1 MRTTKVIA
9 LLVASG
15 LLLNLRAF
23 PAAAGQGDR
32 LPIATAEAPIGLLD
46 AVQSTLAR
54 HPLLG
59 VQRQQVEIS
68 RALRQQRSG
77 DFDTQLRLT
86 TALSRTNTP
95 LTEAERAGGAVSG
108 LSADTF
114 TGNDLDLTGTAH
126 RLLRSGLTIGP
137 TVVMNRA
144 TDNLQNTVGLNR
156 TRVSFDVTVPM
167 LRGKGRDVVTAPETA
182 AEIEVQASL
191 YDLNQEIADLVLSTA
206 TSYWQY
212 VASLRQLQI
221 IADSEVRGQ
230 EFVAAVTTLVEAD
243 KLPRSEINQAQANL
257 ASRATGRIVV
267 EQQATEARSSLALA
281 MGLTPEQ
288 LAQLPPPADGFPDG
302 ISQPP
307 PSLSPER
314 IRSLINLALTRRAD
328 YLAAEK
334 AREAADVIRQ
344 AVSNRLRPQL
354 DLTISGGYSSL
365 HEGGRANEFFV
376 SPFTRMKGPNA
387 VVGFRYESTPAN
399 NLARGELAEAEA
411 SYQRSLLLRTERG
424 RVIANDVVNALTAI
438 LTGVNRL
445 NRANEAVTAYR
456 AALEGERDK
465 LRLGVGS
472 IIDILTIEGRLT
484 EALLDF
490 VSAQQAYAVSLVQ
503 LRHAGGLLVD
513 PDQATHSFE
522 RDLFFRPPPQA
533 YQGQ

>member
-1 MRTTKVIA
+1 MRTTIVIA
-9 LLVASG
+9 LLLASG
-15 LLLNLRAF
+15 VVLNLRA
-23 PAAAGQGDR
+23 QGDR
-32 LPIATAEAPIGLLD
+32 SPGAAAQATIGLLD

-54 HPLLG
+54 HPLLE

-68 RALRQQRSG
+68 RALKQQRSA
-77 DFDTQLRLT
+77 DFDTLLRLT
-86 TALSRTNTP
+86 TTQSRTNTP
-95 LTEAERAGGAVSG
+95 LTEIERNSGAASG
-108 LSADTF
+108 VSADTF
-114 TGNDLDLTGTAH
+114 TVNDLDLTGTAH

-144 TDNLQNTVGLNR
+144 TDNLQNTDGVNR
-156 TRVSFDVTVPM
+156 ARVSFDVNVPL

-221 IADSEVRGQ
+221 IAESEARGQ
-230 EFVAAVTTLVEAD
+230 EFVDAVTTLVQAD

-257 ASRATGRIVV
+257 AGRIAGRIAV
-267 EQQATEARSSLALA
+267 EQQATEARSNLALA

-288 LAQLPPPADGFPDG
+288 LAQLPPPADDFPDG
-302 ISQPP
+302 LNQPP

-314 IRSLINLALTRRAD
+314 FRSLIGLALTRRAD

-334 AREAADVIRQ
+334 TREAADVIRRS
-344 AVSNRLRPQL
+344 VSDRLRPQL

-365 HEGGRANEFFV
+365 REGRRPYEFLV
-376 SPFTRMKGPNA
+376 SPFERMKGPNA
-387 VVGFRYESTPAN
+387 VVGFRYAVTPAN
-399 NLARGELAEAEA
+399 NLARGQVAEAEA
-411 SYQRSLLLRTERG
+411 SYQQALLFRTERG
-424 RVIANDVVNALTAI
+424 RVIASGVVNALTAI
-438 LTGVNRL
+438 FTGVNRL
-445 NRANEAVTAYR
+445 NRANEAVTAYQ

-472 IIDILTIEGRLT
+472 TIDILTIEGRLT

-503 LRHAGGLLVD
+503 LRYAGGLLVE
-513 PDQATHSFE
+513 PDQATHTFE
-522 RDLFFRPPPQA
+522 RDVFFRPPPQA